1 MLSNFFSRR
10 RLAFKPEEDDESED
24 ELDRLVSGGFHS
36 VSPHMLFP
44 TWWKRLSILICV

>member
-1 MLSNFFSRR
+1 MLSNNFSRR
-10 RLAFKPEEDDESED
+10 RLDFEAEDDVPAA

-44 TWWKRLSILICV
+44 T